1 MEIIVFIIELINF
14 IVCGL
19 VIAAGF
25 VIVPY
30 CVFNVLIYL
39 YNQIRLL
46 FCKVKG
52 VIKHG

>member
-1 MEIIVFIIELINF
+1 MEIIVCIIELINL

-25 VIVPY
+25 IIVPY
-30 CVFNVLIYL
+30 CIFDTLLYL
-39 YNQIRLL
+39 YNQIKLL
-46 FCKVKG
+46 FYKVKG